1 MKSTSQLRLLCTLA
15 ILAAS
20 FELSAK
26 FIRPDIE
33 NVPVSRVIE
42 NLEAIANKNPK
53 DAVSRFNLARAHAMA
68 FALKTEQAPIWR
80 GRETNGVWFSYT
92 PPHVPFRAKPTEDP
106 QLLKAAKAHL
116 AKAVA
121 SYREVV
127 ALNPQHHSARLG
139 LAWSLQQGGEKAAA
153 IKEFRSVIDDAW
165 QKEKDMKSAGLHFH
179 SIVAEGAG
187 YLTPMLDAQQDAD
200 EIKELKTRVE
210 KVSRIIRP
218 MTPVAVPLRDGLRV
232 EELLD
237 TAASVRFD
245 ADGSGWR
252 HSWTWL
258 KPNAAWLVFDP
269 SGRGEITS
277 ALQLFGS
284 VTFWMFWQ
292 DGYQA
297 LAALDNDRNGRLEGN
312 ELAGLALWHDANGNG
327 VSDAGEVRPVGAH
340 GIVAIACLAQAGN
353 KSSVA
358 AWSAAGVTFKD
369 GSMRPTYD
377 LILQRKA
384 VDAASQPSPRSS
396 RSSSSR
402 PR

>member
-1 MKSTSQLRLLCTLA
+1 MKPRSLLRPLTALVMLC
-15 ILAAS
+15 IS
-20 FELSAK
+20 FNLSAK

-33 NVPVSRVIE
+33 NVPVARVIE
-42 NLEAIANKNPK
+42 NLDAIAKKNPK
-53 DAVSRFNLARAHAMA
+53 DIPSRFNRARAHAMA
-68 FALKTEQAPIWR
+68 FALKTETAPIWR
-80 GRETNGVWFSYT
+80 GRETNGVWFHFT

-106 QLLKAAKAHL
+106 QLLKAAQAHL
-116 AKAVA
+116 ASAVA

-127 ALNPQHHSARLG
+127 KLDAHHHSARLG
-139 LAWSLQQGGEKAAA
+139 LAWCLQQGGKKEEA
-153 IKEFRSVIDDAW
+153 IKEFRSVIDAAW
-165 QKEKDMKSAGLHFH
+165 QKEKDMKFAGLDFH
-179 SIVAEGAG
+179 SIVAEGGG
-187 YLTPMLDAQQDAD
+187 YLVPMLDAEKDAA
-200 EIKELKTRVE
+200 ELAELNV
-210 KVSRIIRP
+210 RIQKANRINRP
-218 MTPVAVPLRDGLRV
+218 ETPIAVPLANGLRA
-232 EELLD
+232 EDLLD
-237 TAASVRFD
+237 TTASVRFD